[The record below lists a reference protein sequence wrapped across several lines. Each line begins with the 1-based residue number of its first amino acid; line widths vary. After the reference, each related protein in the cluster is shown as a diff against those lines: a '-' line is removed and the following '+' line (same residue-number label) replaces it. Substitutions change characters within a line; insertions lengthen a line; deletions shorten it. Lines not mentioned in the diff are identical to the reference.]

1 MGLRRRAGGKESN
14 WMDELD
20 LAFYQRV
27 REGYLKLAQA
37 EPQRWVIVDAGGTP
51 EQVQTA
57 IREVVLAR
65 LQAAPR

>member
-1 MGLRRRAGGKESN
+1 VGLRRRAGGKESN